1 MDSDVKGLAI
11 LGSTGSIGRQTLE
24 VVRAFPGRFS
34 VVGLSAGRNLDL
46 LSEQAREFGAQVV
59 SSEAPVDELKAV
71 LPQGCAVATHEE
83 VASLPGVE
91 VVMAA
96 SVGRAGL
103 GPILAAI
110 RAGKTL
116 ALANKEPV
124 VMAGEVVMGAA
135 QEMGVDVLPVDS
147 EPSAIWQ
154 CLRGEEKTI
163 SRVIITASGG
173 AFRGRAPEELASV
186 TPEEALR
193 HPTWT
198 MGRKITI
205 DSATLMN
212 KGFEVIESRWLFD
225 LPWEQID
232 VVVHHQSIIHAM
244 VEFADGSVKA
254 QLSPPDMRMP
264 IQHALLYPERV
275 ENDALPRFN
284 PSETGALTFEPL
296 DEAKYPCFRLA
307 VEAGRKGMTYPAVL
321 SAADEVA
328 VEMFLG
334 GAIGF
339 TAIPAL
345 VEWTL
350 SRHEPEVNPGLE
362 DILAADEW
370 ARRTALSWPGRP

>member
-1 MDSDVKGLAI
+1 MDGELKRLAI
-11 LGSTGSIGRQTLE
+11 LGSTGSIGRQTLD

-34 VVGLSAGRNLDL
+34 VVALSAGYNLEL
-46 LSEQAREFGAQVV
+46 LAEQAREFGVSAA
-59 SSEAPVDELKAV
+59 SSEATADELAAA
-71 LPQGCAVATHEE
+71 LPPGCAVVSHEDVATHPD
-83 VASLPGVE
+83 ADL
-91 VVMAA
+91 VMAA
-96 SVGRAGL
+96 SVGAAGL
-103 GPILAAI
+103 GPLLAAI
-110 RAGKTL
+110 RAGKTI

-124 VMAGEVVMGAA
+124 VMAGEIVMGAA
-135 QEMGVDVLPVDS
+135 REMDVDILPVDS
-147 EPSAIWQ
+147 EPSGIWQ
-154 CLRGEEKTI
+154 CLRGEDKAI

-173 AFRGRAPEELASV
+173 AFRSKPPEELAAV

-193 HPTWT
+193 HPTWS

-225 LPWEQID
+225 LPWERID

-244 VEFADGSVKA
+244 VEFADGSTKA

-264 IQHALLYPERV
+264 IQHALLYPERA

-284 PSETGALTFEPL
+284 PAQTGALTFEL
-296 DEAKYPCFRLA
+296 MDEAKYPCFRLA
-307 VEAGRKGMTYPAVL
+307 TEAGRRGMTYPAAL

-339 TAIPAL
+339 TDIPAV

-350 SRHEPEVNPGLE
+350 SRHDATSSPGL
-362 DILAADEW
+362 DDVLAADEW
-370 ARRTALSWPGRP
+370 ARRTARSWPRRA

>member
-1 MDSDVKGLAI
+1 MDGGVKGLAI
-11 LGSTGSIGRQTLE
+11 LGSTGSIGRQTLD
-24 VVRAFPGRFS
+24 VVRAFPDRFS
-34 VVGLSAGRNLDL
+34 VVALSAGRNLEL
-46 LSEQAREFGAQVV
+46 LAKQAREFGPQVV
-59 SSEAPVDELKAV
+59 SSEAPVDELAAV
-71 LPQGCAVATHEE
+71 LPDECAVATHEE
-83 VASLPGVE
+83 VATHPDADL
-91 VVMAA
+91 VMAA
-96 SVGRAGL
+96 SVGSAGL

-124 VMAGEVVMGAA
+124 VMAGEIVMGAA
-135 QEMGVDVLPVDS
+135 REMGVDVLPVDS

-154 CLRGEEKTI
+154 CLRGEDRAL

-173 AFRGRAPEELASV
+173 AFRGRAPEELVSV

-205 DSATLMN
+205 DSASLMN

-225 LPWEQID
+225 LTWEQID

-264 IQHALLYPERV
+264 IQHALLYPERA
-275 ENDALPRFN
+275 ENDALPRFR
-284 PSETGALTFEPL
+284 PAETGALTFEPL

-307 VEAGRKGMTYPAVL
+307 LDAGRKGLTYPAVL

-339 TAIPAL
+339 MDIPA
-345 VEWTL
+345 VVDWAL
-350 SRHEPEVNPGLE
+350 SWHEPAAAPGLE

-370 ARRTALSWPGRP
+370 ARRTALSWPGRA